1 MMDSASTNRLFT
13 SMLFQDRADTNEW
26 MFQDTYKR
34 EHTLCAIQD
43 IVTTWNIANT
53 NNKSAPVRYL
63 MLNGKSIIWD
73 HWKAC
78 FRFNC
83 QSGLMVHRYLSS

>member
-53 NNKSAPVRYL
+53 NNKSAHGRYL
-63 MLNGKSIIWD
+63 MLNGKPIIWD